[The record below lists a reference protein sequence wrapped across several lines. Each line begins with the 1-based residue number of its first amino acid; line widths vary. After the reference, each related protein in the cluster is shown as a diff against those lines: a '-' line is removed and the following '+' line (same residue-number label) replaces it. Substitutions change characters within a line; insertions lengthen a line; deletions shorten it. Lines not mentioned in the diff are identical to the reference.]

1 MDTDE
6 RSLPL
11 TQGRSAK
18 DDVRFVFASYLLLIC
33 FSLPILE
40 FNIWVSASRSES
52 RYLFTEV
59 GNRERA
65 ISMQPYKE
73 LTDNAERQ
81 IMELRQRA
89 RGDPRRRSIYY
100 NWANDVLAR
109 WMKSASSYANTED
122 DLRNLQDLVDRF
134 P

>member
-1 MDTDE
+1 
-6 RSLPL
+6 
-11 TQGRSAK
+11 
-18 DDVRFVFASYLLLIC
+18 
-33 FSLPILE
+33 
-40 FNIWVSASRSES
+40 
-52 RYLFTEV
+52 
-59 GNRERA
+59 
-65 ISMQPYKE
+65 MQPYKE

-109 WMKSASSYANTED
+109 WMKSTNSYTNTEV
-122 DLRNLQDLVDRF
+122 DLCNLKDLIDRF

>member
-1 MDTDE
+1 
-6 RSLPL
+6 
-11 TQGRSAK
+11 
-18 DDVRFVFASYLLLIC
+18 
-33 FSLPILE
+33 
-40 FNIWVSASRSES
+40 
-52 RYLFTEV
+52 
-59 GNRERA
+59 
-65 ISMQPYKE
+65 MQPYNE
-73 LTDNAERQ
+73 LTGNAERQ

-89 RGDPRRRSIYY
+89 RGDPRRRTIYY